1 MNYETSKFDM
11 LYGKL
16 LNKKVPQTLAKQLTV
31 AILKISDATGE
42 DVDSII
48 KYVTASGLRFDNH
61 VYDILN
67 NSRSNSSQ
75 IGFLDTTNTPSSITL
90 QLPKYSPLT
99 VGGYVDMDYV
109 EPDYV
114 E

>member
-1 MNYETSKFDM
+1 MNYEAGKFDM

-16 LNKKVPQTLAKQLTV
+16 LNKKVPQSLAKQLAV
-31 AILKISDATGE
+31 AVLKISDMTGE

-75 IGFLDTTNTPSSITL
+75 IGFLDTTNIPSSISR
-90 QLPKYSPLT
+90 Q
-99 VGGYVDMDYV
+99 VI
-109 EPDYV
+109 
-114 E
+114 